1 MQGQGDAAQI
11 QNLLLA
17 QQQQQQQQSAA
28 SMQNQIMQAQQLLQ
42 LNQLLQS
49 AQQDVS
55 GESLPLPWNPHPI
68 YSLPLLFL
76 DKIVSRTACGK

>member
-1 MQGQGDAAQI
+1 MQGCPAGHRQPHVLQGQGEAAQI

-17 QQQQQQQQSAA
+17 QQLQQQQQQQSAA

-55 GESLPLPWNPHPI
+55 GEHNILCPPPLDPT
-68 YSLPLLFL
+68 L
-76 DKIVSRTACGK
+76 R